1 MRLALLFTA
10 FASAA
15 SAQGVRDSDILL
27 DADEMASALSGHV
40 VEFFDGSKSHYAA
53 DGAYRYTYT
62 DGEPPFRGT
71 YEVNDQSGVC
81 VTFDNGF
88 SRCDMFVR
96 SGERLV
102 LIIDDGTRFPVRRRT
117 PN

>member
-1 MRLALLFTA
+1 MRLALLFA
-10 FASAA
+10 SFATAA
-15 SAQGVRDSDILL
+15 SAQGVRDSDIML
-27 DADEMASALSGHV
+27 DANEMASTLSGHV
-40 VEFFDGSKSHYAA
+40 VEFFDGSKSYYAA
-53 DGAYRYTYT
+53 DGAYHYTYT
-62 DGEPPFRGT
+62 DDGPPFRGT

-88 SRCDMFVR
+88 SRCDMYVR

-102 LIIDDGTRFPVRRRT
+102 LIIEDGTRFPVRSRT